1 MNSSPFSSPSPVA
14 AAALALGLVVLSFIG
29 GYGYGVG
36 IRKKAPDGTTITP
49 GATPK
54 PEKSPPEVKG
64 LRAAPNDQYVA
75 LTAVYDQSRLAARVI
90 VDLQKGTAS
99 EAQSP
104 VGWQDYITQW
114 SADSRKILFERERIP
129 RPVADATAGLYAAPM
144 APKTDQTATP
154 AEPELLTQGVDVP
167 GEKIIAGFWTPNG
180 NLVLKTRREPKS
192 LWEISP
198 NGQRLVDRAG
208 VNFQQHRAVIEKG
221 KTVFYTVRDVPGD
234 GGIAAL
240 FRVVEGKAT
249 RLSDDLSGALWVY
262 LEERARYMT
271 VCRQGEGGDW
281 QWMVYGVGAQGAK
294 LLKTATVPGDIRA
307 VYWSPEGKHILGAG
321 GDSLWIVD
329 VPSLQSRRLTSR
341 TDWKAND
348 ACWLNKEEAVL
359 VAARGVLHKVALSGA
374 TRELWRFSDAYWR

>member
-1 MNSSPFSSPSPVA
+1 MNSSRFSFASPLA
-14 AAALALGLVVLSFIG
+14 AAALALGLIVLSFIG

-36 IRKKAPDGTTITP
+36 IRKKAPEGTTPTP
-49 GATPK
+49 GATTP
-54 PEKSPPEVKG
+54 PEKTAPSVKG
-64 LRAAPNDQYVA
+64 LRAAPNDKYVA

-90 VDLQKGTAS
+90 VDLQKGTAT

-104 VGWQDYITQW
+104 IGWQDYITQW

-129 RPVADATAGLYAAPM
+129 RPVADATAGLYAE
-144 APKTDQTATP
+144 QTTARNDSV

-167 GEKIIAGFWTPNG
+167 GEKIIAGFWTPRG

-192 LWEISP
+192 LWEIGP

-208 VNFQQHRAVIEKG
+208 VNFQQHRAVVENG

-240 FRVVEGKAT
+240 FRVSDGKAA

-281 QWMVYGVGAQGAK
+281 QWTVYEISAKGAK
-294 LLKTATVPGDIRA
+294 LRKTATVPGDIGA
-307 VYWSPEGKHILGAG
+307 VYWSPDGRHILGSG
-321 GDSLWIVD
+321 GESLWIVN
-329 VPSLQSRRLTSR
+329 VPSLQAQRLTER
-341 TDWKAND
+341 TDWKADD
-348 ACWLNKEEAVL
+348 ACWLNKEAAVL

-374 TRELWRFSDAYWR
+374 TREVWRFSDAYWR